1 MEVHASEE
9 TSASGTHG
17 VSGPVLGVA
26 RYRFRAT
33 FGRRWGSYLT
43 LVLLVGLV
51 GGLGMGAIAAARRTE
66 SSFSTFL
73 ASTNP
78 PDLTVTIF
86 GANANNASSDPSYS
100 TRLTREIA
108 RLPYVRTVH
117 VGVLLTA
124 APLDRS
130 GAPRI
135 KTVAL
140 AYPVAS
146 VDGLFFTQDRVAV
159 TRGHMADPGR
169 PDQIMMTAL
178 AAHQLGYHLGESIPY
193 GIYSQQQEELPGFGT
208 STVRPTIA
216 LRAKFVGFASLS
228 SEIIE
233 DDIDQVPSFIILT
246 PALTKEVL
254 ARSGLDFTSAEVF
267 SIQTDHG
274 SSDVAHV
281 ELEIARLIPPSAGSA
296 VHATSPV
303 AAKADRSLKPIGIAL
318 GVFGAIA
325 LIAALLI
332 ATQAISRRL
341 REEGDDTA
349 ILRALGA
356 NPAMT
361 AADGLIGISGAIV
374 LGSLLAAAVA
384 VALSPLSP
392 LGPVRSV
399 YPTPGISADWAV
411 LGLGLLVLIGGLG
424 IIAAFLAYR
433 GAPHRVARWDRL
445 VLHARSRAAQG
456 FAAAGLP
463 VTGVVGVRMALE
475 PGGGRTAVPV
485 RSALLGTGLAI
496 SLVVATVI
504 FGSSLG
510 TLVSHPSLYGWN
522 WSYMLSQVGSGGG
535 NVPPQ
540 AFALLAHDPDV
551 AAYTGVSYFDGE
563 IDGQGVP
570 FLIGDDRPAVSP
582 PILSGHTVDEKNQI
596 VLGGATM
603 AALHTHLG
611 GTVLFSYGAPKD
623 APIYVP
629 PTRLTV
635 VGTATMP
642 AVGFASA
649 ISDHTSMGTGAL
661 LSNSALPKS
670 FLQAMNSPDPTLNGP
685 NLALVRLRPG
695 VDGAAGRA
703 NLQRIAEAANRAFA
717 AVPDGGG
724 SGDTIAVVGVQRPAE
739 IVNYRTIGATPTLLV
754 SGLALG
760 AVSGLALTLVASV
773 RRRRRDLALLKS
785 LGFTQRQLGTAVAW
799 QASVN
804 AVVGIAIG
812 VPVGIIVGRWLWVL
826 FARQIYAVPEP
837 TVPVVS
843 VILVAVGAL
852 VLANVVAAVPARL
865 AARTPTALMLRAE

>member
-1 MEVHASEE
+1 VN
-9 TSASGTHG
+9 GN
-17 VSGPVLGVA
+17 VLGMA
-26 RYRFRAT
+26 WYRFRAT
-33 FGRRWGSYLT
+33 FARRWGGYLT
-43 LVLLVGLV
+43 LVLLIGLV
-51 GGLGMGAIAAARRTE
+51 GGVGMGAIAAARRTQ

-73 ASTNP
+73 ASTKP
-78 PDLTVTIF
+78 PDLTVTIY
-86 GANANNASSDPSYS
+86 GANANNAGSNPSYS
-100 TRLTREIA
+100 PKLTREIA
-108 RLPYVRTVH
+108 RLPYVRAVH

-135 KTVAL
+135 KSVAL
-140 AYPVAS
+140 AYPIGS

-159 TRGHMADPGR
+159 TEGHMADPDR
-169 PDQIMMTAL
+169 PHEIMMTAL
-178 AAHQLGYHLGESIPY
+178 AAHQLGYHLGETIPY
-193 GIYSQQQEELPGFGT
+193 GIYSEQQQELPDFGT
-208 STVRPTIA
+208 AAVPPLIRFD
-216 LRAKFVGFASLS
+216 AKLVGFASLS
-228 SEIIE
+228 SEIVE
-233 DDIDQVPSFIILT
+233 DDVDRVPTFIILT

-254 ARSGLDFTSAEVF
+254 ARPGLDSAGAEVF

-274 SSDVAHV
+274 SRDVAHV
-281 ELEIARLIPPSAGSA
+281 ELEVARLIPPSAIST
-296 VHATSPV
+296 VHATAPV

-325 LIAALLI
+325 LLAALFI
-332 ATQAISRRL
+332 ATQGISRRL
-341 REEGDDTA
+341 RARGDEVA

-361 AADGLIGISGAIV
+361 AADGLVGVLGAIV
-374 LGSLLAAAVA
+374 LGSLLAAGVA

-399 YPTPGISADWAV
+399 YPTPGISVDWTV
-411 LGLGLLVLIGGLG
+411 LGAGLLVLIGGLSTT
-424 IIAAFLAYR
+424 AAFLAYR
-433 GAPHRVARWDRL
+433 VAPHRVARRAL
-445 VLHARSRAAQG
+445 LAPHAGSRAVQG
-456 FAAAGLP
+456 LAAAGLP
-463 VTGVVGVRMALE
+463 ITGVVGLRMALE

-485 RSALLGTGLAI
+485 RSALLGTAVAI
-496 SLVVATVI
+496 SLVVATVT

-540 AFALLAHDPDV
+540 AFTLLDHDREV
-551 AAYTGVSYFDGE
+551 AAYTGVSYMDGE
-563 IDGQGVP
+563 IDGQEVP
-570 FLIGDDRPAVSP
+570 FLIGGNHPAVSP
-582 PILSGHTVDEKNQI
+582 PILSGHTVYRKDQI

-603 AALHTHLG
+603 AALHKRVG
-611 GTVLFSYGAPKD
+611 STVTFSYGTPKD

-635 VGTATMP
+635 VGAATMP
-642 AVGFASA
+642 AVGFASV

-661 LSNSALPKS
+661 LSTGILPRA
-670 FLQAMNSPDPTLNGP
+670 FLGAMNSPDPTLNGP
-685 NLALVRLRPG
+685 NLALVRLRSG
-695 VDGAAGRA
+695 VSAAAGRA
-703 NLQRIAEAANRAFA
+703 NLQQIAAAANKAFA
-717 AVPDGGG
+717 EVPDGGG

-739 IVNYRTIGATPTLLV
+739 IVNYRTIGATPILLV

-760 AVSGLALTLVASV
+760 AVCALALTLVASV

-785 LGFTQRQLGTAVAW
+785 LGLTQRQLATAVAW

-843 VILVAVGAL
+843 VIFVGIGAL

>member
-1 MEVHASEE
+1 MEVHASGE
-9 TSASGTHG
+9 TSAPGTHG
-17 VSGPVLGVA
+17 VSGHVLSVA

-33 FGRRWGSYLT
+33 LGRRWGSYLT
-43 LVLLVGLV
+43 LVLLIGLV
-51 GGLGMGAIAAARRTE
+51 GGLGMGAIAAARRTQ

-78 PDLTVTIF
+78 PDLTVTVY
-86 GANANNASSDPSYS
+86 GANANNASSNPSYS
-100 TRLTREIA
+100 KRLTGEIA

-159 TRGHMADPGR
+159 TQGHMADPSR
-169 PDQIMMTAL
+169 PYQIMMTAL

-208 STVRPTIA
+208 SAVRPTIA
-216 LRAKFVGFASLS
+216 FRAKLVGFASLS

-233 DDIDQVPSFIILT
+233 DDIDQVPSLIILT
-246 PALTKEVL
+246 PALTKEVV
-254 ARSGLDFTSAEVF
+254 ARSGLDFTGAEIF

-281 ELEIARLIPPSAGSA
+281 ELEIARLIPSNAIAS
-296 VHATSPV
+296 VHATAPV

-325 LIAALLI
+325 LLAALLI

-341 REEGDDTA
+341 REGGDDTA

-361 AADGLIGISGAIV
+361 AVDGLLGIFGAIV
-374 LGSLLAAAVA
+374 LGSLLAAATA
-384 VALSPLSP
+384 VALSSLSP

-399 YPTPGISADWAV
+399 YPTPGISADWSV

-424 IIAAFLAYR
+424 MIAAFLAYR
-433 GAPHRVARWDRL
+433 GAPHRVARRDRL
-445 VLHARSRAAQG
+445 VLQASSRAAQG

-463 VTGVVGVRMALE
+463 VTGVVGLRMALE

-496 SLVVATVI
+496 SLVVATVV

-563 IDGQGVP
+563 IDGQGIP
-570 FLIGDDRPAVSP
+570 FLIGDTHPAVSP
-582 PILSGHTVDEKNQI
+582 PILSGHTVDKKNQI

-603 AALHTHLG
+603 AALHEHLG
-611 GTVLFSYGAPKD
+611 GTVIFSYGAPKD

-629 PTRLTV
+629 PTRLTI

-649 ISDHTSMGTGAL
+649 VSDHTSMGTGAL
-661 LSNSALPKS
+661 LSNDALPES
-670 FLQAMNSPDPTLNGP
+670 FLEAMNSPDPTLNGP
-685 NLALVRLRPG
+685 NLALVRLRSG
-695 VDGAAGRA
+695 VDAAAGRA
-703 NLQRIAEAANRAFA
+703 NLQRIAGAANRAFA
-717 AVPDGGG
+717 EVPDGGG

-739 IVNYRTIGATPTLLV
+739 IVNYRTIGATPALLV

-785 LGFTQRQLGTAVAW
+785 LGFTQRQLGAAVAW

-843 VILVAVGAL
+843 VILVAVAAL
-852 VLANVVAAVPARL
+852 ALANVVAAVPARI
-865 AARTPTALMLRAE
+865 AARTPTALMLMAE

>member
-1 MEVHASEE
+1 
-9 TSASGTHG
+9 
-17 VSGPVLGVA
+17 VSGDVLGVA
-26 RYRFRAT
+26 WYRFRAT

-43 LVLLVGLV
+43 LVLLIGLV
-51 GGLGMGAIAAARRTE
+51 GGLGMGAIAAARRTQ

-78 PDLTVTIF
+78 PDLTVTIY
-86 GANANNASSDPSYS
+86 GANANNAASNLSYS
-100 TRLTREIA
+100 PKLTREIA
-108 RLPYVRTVH
+108 ALPHVRSVH

-140 AYPVAS
+140 AYPIAS

-159 TRGHMADPGR
+159 TRGHMADPDR
-169 PDQIMMTAL
+169 PHEIMMTAL
-178 AAHQLGYHLGESIPY
+178 AAHQLGFHVGETIPY
-193 GIYSQQQEELPGFGT
+193 GIYSQQQQELPGFGT
-208 STVRPTIA
+208 SAVRPMIA
-216 LRAKFVGFASLS
+216 FRAKLVGFASLS
-228 SEIIE
+228 TEIVE
-233 DDIDQVPSFIILT
+233 DDIDRVPSFIILT
-246 PALTKEVL
+246 PALVKEVF
-254 ARSGLDFTSAEVF
+254 ARSGQDFTGAEVF

-274 SSDVAHV
+274 SSDVATV
-281 ELEIARLIPPSAGSA
+281 ELEMARLIPSSAIAA
-296 VHATSPV
+296 VHAAAPV

-318 GVFGAIA
+318 GVFGVIA
-325 LIAALLI
+325 LLAALFI
-332 ATQAISRRL
+332 GTQAISRRL
-341 REEGDDTA
+341 RVGGDDEA

-361 AADGLIGISGAIV
+361 AVDGLIGIQASIV

-384 VALSPLSP
+384 LALSPLSP

-399 YPTPGISADWAV
+399 YPTPGISADWTV
-411 LGLGLLVLIGGLG
+411 LGVGLLVLIGGLSL
-424 IIAAFLAYR
+424 IAAFLALR
-433 GAPHRVARWDRL
+433 GAPHRVERRARLAPRP
-445 VLHARSRAAQG
+445 SSGAAQRL
-456 FAAAGLP
+456 AAAGLP
-463 VTGVVGVRMALE
+463 ITGVVGVRMALG

-485 RSALLGTGLAI
+485 RSALLGTALAI
-496 SLVVATVI
+496 ALVVATVI

-551 AAYTGVSYFDGE
+551 AAYTGVSYLDGE
-563 IDGQGVP
+563 IDSQGVP
-570 FLIGDDRPAVSP
+570 FLIGDTHPAVSP
-582 PILSGHTVDEKNQI
+582 PILSGHTVYKTNQI

-603 AALHTHLG
+603 AALHKHLG
-611 GTVLFSYGAPKD
+611 STVTFSYGTPKD

-629 PTRLTV
+629 PTRLTI

-661 LSNSALPKS
+661 LSNNVLPRS
-670 FLQAMNSPDPTLNGP
+670 FLGAMNSPDPTLNGP
-685 NLALVRLRPG
+685 NLALVRLRAG
-695 VDGAAGRA
+695 VAAAAGRA
-703 NLQRIAEAANRAFA
+703 NLQRIADAANKAFA
-717 AVPDGGG
+717 EVPDGGG
-724 SGDTIAVVGVQRPAE
+724 SGDTITVVGVQRPAE

-760 AVSGLALTLVASV
+760 AVSALALTLVASV

-785 LGFTQRQLGTAVAW
+785 LGFTQRQLGAAVAW

-843 VILVAVGAL
+843 VVLVGIGAL
-852 VLANVVAAVPARL
+852 VLANVVAAVPARI